1 MVSGISVTMIF
12 KVMLDNMFGIVPYFL
27 SFVGIKSNFFG
38 SYTAAMPTIIGLD
51 IWWQTSFV
59 FIIILAGL
67 KSIPNEPIEA
77 ARMDGA
83 SEWEITRHIRLPMIR
98 SLLFLVLIFRSID
111 TLKVFD
117 IVWGTTAG
125 GPGLATEVLQT
136 YAYRVAFSFLEMSKS
151 MTVMVLFSIVVIR
164 GGNVNYIGW
173 AIPESVFIDYEIIQ
187 SAPSIFNYSG
197 IGDVLCFYTG
207 VLDWQFANKKNKCE
221 KKWEYNSDLA
231 TESLKYVD
239 DLLANIE
246 HVKTM
251 NEKGIDTIIRAHF
264 IDIRKN
270 NETKD
275 ISYNDGTITRN
286 KIWIGLCHIKETDD
300 LGYG

>member
-1 MVSGISVTMIF
+1 MKQTPYFFLLPSILILAFTSLYPICYSIYYSFFNWRWGDEKDFIGLSNYLTLLSDKEFWIVIKNTFIFAFCACFFEIAIGVILAIYIDRIKIGSTIIRTILLIPLMVSGISVTMIF
-12 KVMLDNMFGIVPYFL
+12 KVMLDNMFGIIPYFL

-151 MTVMVLFSIVVIR
+151 MTVMVLFSIVVI
-164 GGNVNYIGW
+164 
-173 AIPESVFIDYEIIQ
+173 FLTLL
-187 SAPSIFNYSG
+187 YSR
-197 IGDVLCFYTG
+197 L
-207 VLDWQFANKKNKCE
+207 NK
-221 KKWEYNSDLA
+221 DL
-231 TESLKYVD
+231 
-239 DLLANIE
+239 
-246 HVKTM
+246 
-251 NEKGIDTIIRAHF
+251 
-264 IDIRKN
+264 
-270 NETKD
+270 
-275 ISYNDGTITRN
+275 
-286 KIWIGLCHIKETDD
+286 
-300 LGYG
+300 

>member
-1 MVSGISVTMIF
+1 MKQTPYLFLLPSILFLAFTSLYPICYSIYYSFFNWRWGDEKDFIGLTNYLTLLTDKEFWIVIKNTFIFAFFACFFEITIGVILAIYIDRIKIGSTIIRTILLIPLMVSGISVTMIF
-12 KVMLDNMFGIVPYFL
+12 KVMLDNMFGIIPYFL
-27 SFVGIKSNFFG
+27 SFIGIKSNFFG
-38 SYTAAMPTIIGLD
+38 SYSAAMPTIIGLD

-83 SEWEITRHIRLPMIR
+83 TEWEITRHIRLPMIR

-151 MTVMVLFSIVVIR
+151 MTVMVLFSIVVI
-164 GGNVNYIGW
+164 
-173 AIPESVFIDYEIIQ
+173 FLTLL
-187 SAPSIFNYSG
+187 YSR
-197 IGDVLCFYTG
+197 L
-207 VLDWQFANKKNKCE
+207 NK
-221 KKWEYNSDLA
+221 DL
-231 TESLKYVD
+231 
-239 DLLANIE
+239 
-246 HVKTM
+246 
-251 NEKGIDTIIRAHF
+251 
-264 IDIRKN
+264 
-270 NETKD
+270 
-275 ISYNDGTITRN
+275 
-286 KIWIGLCHIKETDD
+286 
-300 LGYG
+300 